1 MRLFSLLMFIFAVKV
16 SVAAE
21 IPLPLQV
28 SKLQTIAHYIH
39 DGTAEYPT
47 YSGALGFGY
56 PSQSGKSAISAHGVD
71 YYTFSNCVVNSN
83 GSRYMIVSVADSV
96 GNKFVIRRI
105 NGQCDPH
112 ENAAIYAD
120 ADGYITVAQ
129 SSRGDWRKG
138 FIFKSVQPYDITQF
152 KQIASGYYAYPKIT
166 EKGIVYTRYYG
177 STRKTRFRSNDGS
190 DVMLVDAGG
199 YSTVTEGG
207 DGSIH
212 VLYDFHING
221 DLTRR
226 VNLYYMWSPDGVSW
240 FNENGEKLTLPVSP
254 NSVQTRITDDQR
266 YIFSYI
272 KDFKFINGELQ
283 ALVVRS
289 TSNIP
294 NRGHRDLYVYHMD
307 GSSTLITPVG
317 HSYDASNF
325 WRDGIITAISNEY
338 PYAGGYL
345 HFFSMN
351 GVHLGT
357 WRGLGDANFP
367 IAVGDRL
374 YFGDT
379 SKSSVNKGDAGL
391 YKAILVP

>member
-1 MRLFSLLMFIFAVKV
+1 MTKYFFFILVLMSNAAL
-16 SVAAE
+16 AAE
-21 IPLPLQV
+21 IPL
-28 SKLQTIAHYIH
+28 KLQAVKLQNIAHYIH

-56 PSQSGKSAISAHGVD
+56 PSQSGKSAVSAHGVD
-71 YYTFSNCVVNSN
+71 YYTFSNCIIVSN
-83 GSRYMIVSVADSV
+83 KSRYMVISVADSL
-96 GNKFVIRRI
+96 GNKSVVRRT
-105 NGQCDPH
+105 NGYCDPH
-112 ENAAIYAD
+112 ENAAIYVD
-120 ADGYITVAQ
+120 ADGFIIVAQ

-138 FIFKSVQPYDITQF
+138 FIFKSVEPYSIAQF
-152 KQIASGYYAYPKIT
+152 KQVATGYYAYPKIT
-166 EKGIVYTRYYG
+166 ANGIVYTRYYG

-190 DVMLVDAGG
+190 DFMLVDAGG
-199 YSTVTEGG
+199 YSTVTEGA

-212 VLYDFHING
+212 LLYDWHING

-240 FNENGEKLTLPVSP
+240 FNRNGEKLVLPLSP
-254 NSVQTRITDDQR
+254 NSELTRITDDQR
-266 YIFSYI
+266 YVFSYI
-272 KDFKFINGELQ
+272 KDIQFIKGELQ

-294 NRGHRDLYVYHMD
+294 NRGHRDLYVYRMD
-307 GSSTLITPVG
+307 GTNTLITPVG

-325 WRDGIITAISNEY
+325 WKDGIITAISNEY

-345 HFFSMN
+345 HYFSMT
-351 GVHLGT
+351 GEHLGT

-367 IAVGDRL
+367 IAVGDSL

-379 SKSSVNKGDAGL
+379 SKSSVDNGDAGL
-391 YKAILVP
+391 YKATLE